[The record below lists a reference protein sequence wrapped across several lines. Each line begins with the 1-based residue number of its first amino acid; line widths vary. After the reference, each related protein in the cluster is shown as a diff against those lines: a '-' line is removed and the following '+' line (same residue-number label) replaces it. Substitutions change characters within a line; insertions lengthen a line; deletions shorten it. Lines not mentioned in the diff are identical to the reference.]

1 MNISDLIAQ
10 FIDEAL
16 KESEGVAEIRRNI
29 LAERFNCVPSQIN
42 YVIETRFTPEHGFLV
57 ESRRGGG
64 GYIRISRVKLDRS
77 NLLMHVINSI
87 GESIDPG
94 SARAFLQSLLDAG
107 RLTAREGRII
117 LNALSDKALK
127 SVPPAERDALRAEI
141 LKQSLVI
148 LD

>member
-10 FIDEAL
+10 FIDKTL
-16 KESEGVAEIRRNI
+16 RESEGVAEIRRNI

-42 YVIETRFTPEHGFLV
+42 YVIETRFTPEHGFLI

-87 GESIDPG
+87 GDSIDL
-94 SARAFLQSLLDAG
+94 SSVHAFLQNLVDAG
-107 RLTAREGRII
+107 MLTAREGRII
-117 LNALSDKALK
+117 LNSLSDKALK
-127 SVPPAERDALRAEI
+127 SIPPLMREALRAEI
-141 LKQSLVI
+141 LKQSLVT

>member
-10 FIDEAL
+10 FIDETL
-16 KESEGVAEIRRNI
+16 KESEGVAELRRNI

-64 GYIRISRVKLDRS
+64 GYIRITRVKLDRA
-77 NLLMHVINSI
+77 NLLMHVINAI
-87 GESIDPG
+87 GERIDVN
-94 SARAFLQSLLDAG
+94 SARAFLQSLADAN
-107 RLTAREGRII
+107 LLSAREGRII
-117 LNALSDKALK
+117 LSALSDKTLR
-127 SVPPAERDALRAEI
+127 SVSAAERDALRAEI